1 MMVQG
6 EFFKSVFNNKIFLRL
21 MTELWEMETQ
31 VRRLIAPTL
40 PDSDYAFGFG
50 LFLVDIG
57 YCRKT

>member
-1 MMVQG
+1 
-6 EFFKSVFNNKIFLRL
+6 